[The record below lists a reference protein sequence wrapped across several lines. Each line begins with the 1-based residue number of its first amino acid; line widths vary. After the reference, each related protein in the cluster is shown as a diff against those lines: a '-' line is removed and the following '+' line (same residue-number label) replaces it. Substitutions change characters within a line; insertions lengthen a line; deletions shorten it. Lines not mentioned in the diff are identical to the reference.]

1 MMLLKAVAFIR
12 TPKVHKKTNNEKCN
26 WYAKK
31 KKNVGK
37 KVLNQWYERLSVS
50 GNALFE
56 GENTLFFWE
65 L

>member
-1 MMLLKAVAFIR
+1 MRSVTDMQ
-12 TPKVHKKTNNEKCN
+12 
-26 WYAKK
+26 KK
-31 KKNVGK
+31 KKIVGK